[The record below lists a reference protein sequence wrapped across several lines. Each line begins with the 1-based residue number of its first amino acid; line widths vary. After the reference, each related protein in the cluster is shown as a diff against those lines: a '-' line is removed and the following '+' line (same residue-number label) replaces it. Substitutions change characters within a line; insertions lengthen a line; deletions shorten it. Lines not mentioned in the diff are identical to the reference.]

1 MKRKIITVGIA
12 VFFFLLAIAIMLYP
26 MISNAYNAK
35 HHSELLTDY
44 SIEVSQADN
53 RELIQAKEQ
62 AAAYNQTLSANLQM
76 VDPFGEEALQA
87 ALDDYSN
94 LLNLNGSGIMGYID
108 IPAIDVH
115 LPIFHGTDDKTL
127 QKGIGHLLGSSM
139 PVGGESTHTILTGHS
154 GMASQRMFTDLPQLN
169 NGDVIYL
176 HILDEVL
183 AYQVYDTD
191 EVLPHNTT
199 KLQIERERD
208 LCTLITC
215 TPIGVNTHRLLVMAE
230 RIPFEDAEDVME
242 EQAADSAP
250 TSTWEQ
256 NYLKGILIGLG
267 IILATAL
274 LLLAICLFRRCKH
287 KSR

>member
-1 MKRKIITVGIA
+1 MNRKIITVGIA

-53 RELIQAKEQ
+53 RELLQAKEK

-87 ALDDYSN
+87 ALGDYSN

-127 QKGIGHLLGSSM
+127 QKGVGHRGIFLL
-139 PVGGESTHTILTGHS
+139 
-154 GMASQRMFTDLPQLN
+154 
-169 NGDVIYL
+169 
-176 HILDEVL
+176 
-183 AYQVYDTD
+183 
-191 EVLPHNTT
+191 
-199 KLQIERERD
+199 
-208 LCTLITC
+208 
-215 TPIGVNTHRLLVMAE
+215 PIQSNA
-230 RIPFEDAEDVME
+230 
-242 EQAADSAP
+242 
-250 TSTWEQ
+250 
-256 NYLKGILIGLG
+256 K
-267 IILATAL
+267 
-274 LLLAICLFRRCKH
+274 
-287 KSR
+287 

>member
-44 SIEVSQADN
+44 SIEVSHADN
-53 RELIQAKEQ
+53 RELIQAKEK

-127 QKGIGHLLGSSM
+127 QKGVGHLLGSSM

-230 RIPFEDAEDVME
+230 RIPYEEAEEIIE
-242 EQAADSAP
+242 EQAADTEPA
-250 TSTWEQ
+250 STWEQ
-256 NYLKGILIGLG
+256 NYLKGIVIGIV
-267 IILATAL
+267 IILVVAL
-274 LLLAICLFRRCKH
+274 IALAIWLFRGCQH

>member
-1 MKRKIITVGIA
+1 MKRKTITVAIA

-44 SIEVSQADN
+44 SIDVSQADN
-53 RELIQAKEQ
+53 RELIQAKEN

-127 QKGIGHLLGSSM
+127 QKGVGHLLGSSM

-169 NGDVIYL
+169 IGDVIYL

-230 RIPFEDAEDVME
+230 RIPYEEAEEIIE
-242 EQAADSAP
+242 EQAADTEPA
-250 TSTWEQ
+250 STWEQ
-256 NYLKGILIGLG
+256 NYLTGIVIGIV
-267 IILATAL
+267 IILVVGLIA
-274 LLLAICLFRRCKH
+274 LAIWLYRRWQH

>member
-1 MKRKIITVGIA
+1 MKQKIITVGIA

-44 SIEVSQADN
+44 SKEVSQADN
-53 RELIQAKEQ
+53 RELMQAKEQ
-62 AAAYNQTLSANLQM
+62 AAAYNQTLSANLQL

-87 ALDDYSN
+87 ALDDYSC
-94 LLNLNGSGIMGYID
+94 LLNLNGSSIMGYID
-108 IPAIDVH
+108 IPSIDVH
-115 LPIFHGTDDKTL
+115 LPIFHGTEEKTL

-139 PVGGESTHTILTGHS
+139 PVGGKSTHTILTGHS
-154 GMASQRMFTDLPQLN
+154 GMASQRMFTDLPQLT

-191 EVLPHNTT
+191 EVLPHDTT

-230 RIPFEDAEDVME
+230 RIPYEKAEEIIE
-242 EQAADSAP
+242 EQAADTEPA
-250 TSTWEQ
+250 STWEQ
-256 NYLKGILIGLG
+256 NYLKGIVIGIV
-267 IILATAL
+267 IILVVAL
-274 LLLAICLFRRCKH
+274 IALAIWLYRRCQH

>member
-1 MKRKIITVGIA
+1 MKRKIITIGIA

-87 ALDDYSN
+87 ALGDYSN

-127 QKGIGHLLGSSM
+127 QKGVGHLLGSSM
-139 PVGGESTHTILTGHS
+139 PIGGDSTHTILTGHS

-169 NGDVIYL
+169 TGDVIYL

-191 EVLPHNTT
+191 EVFPHDTT

-230 RIPFEDAEDVME
+230 RIPYEEAEEIIE
-242 EQAADSAP
+242 EQAADTEPA
-250 TSTWEQ
+250 STCEQ
-256 NYLKGILIGLG
+256 NYLKGIVIGIVIILVIALIALVIGLY
-267 IILATAL
+267 
-274 LLLAICLFRRCKH
+274 RRWQH

>member
-44 SIEVSQADN
+44 SIVVSQADN
-53 RELIQAKEQ
+53 WELIQAKEK

-108 IPAIDVH
+108 IPTIDVH

-127 QKGIGHLLGSSM
+127 QKGVGHLLGSSM
-139 PVGGESTHTILTGHS
+139 PIGGESTHTILTGHS

-169 NGDVIYL
+169 IGDVIYL

-230 RIPFEDAEDVME
+230 RIPYEEAEELIE
-242 EQAADSAP
+242 EQAADTEPA
-250 TSTWEQ
+250 STWEQ
-256 NYLKGILIGLG
+256 NYLKGIVIGIV
-267 IILATAL
+267 IILVVAL
-274 LLLAICLFRRCKH
+274 IALAVWLYRRWQH

>member
-1 MKRKIITVGIA
+1 
-12 VFFFLLAIAIMLYP
+12 
-26 MISNAYNAK
+26 
-35 HHSELLTDY
+35 
-44 SIEVSQADN
+44 
-53 RELIQAKEQ
+53 
-62 AAAYNQTLSANLQM
+62 
-76 VDPFGEEALQA
+76 
-87 ALDDYSN
+87 
-94 LLNLNGSGIMGYID
+94 MGYID

-127 QKGIGHLLGSSM
+127 QKGVGHLLGSSM

-230 RIPFEDAEDVME
+230 RIPYEEAEEIIE
-242 EQAADSAP
+242 EQATEMEPA
-250 TSTWEQ
+250 STWEQ
-256 NYLKGILIGLG
+256 NYLKGIVIGIV
-267 IILATAL
+267 IILVIAL
-274 LLLAICLFRRCKH
+274 IALVIELYRRWQH